1 MSHSRSSME
10 GYSAVP
16 PYASKNGFGPF
27 RGRNSAVTGR
37 TTGALEVEENSMK
50 RETVAR
56 GLRRAVV
63 AVATASLLIGL
74 AACGDSTDQQ

>member
-1 MSHSRSSME
+1 
-10 GYSAVP
+10 
-16 PYASKNGFGPF
+16 
-27 RGRNSAVTGR
+27 
-37 TTGALEVEENSMK
+37 MK